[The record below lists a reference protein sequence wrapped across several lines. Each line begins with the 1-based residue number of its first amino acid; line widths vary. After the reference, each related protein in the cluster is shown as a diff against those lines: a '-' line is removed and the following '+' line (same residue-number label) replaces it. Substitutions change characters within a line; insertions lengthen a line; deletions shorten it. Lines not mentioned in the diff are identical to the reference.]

1 MPPTIRFLVV
11 KIEDVPSGTPA
22 ARLAEIIA
30 AVRGHARRVFVQL
43 PDADARLKEGGRLG
57 ATGLFAKLA
66 DEAGPTAIAALA
78 QSLVRSAQ
86 AQRACTYAQ
95 NVHSALALGLVRRA
109 GVRLAS
115 GRTLDGGLVH
125 ATAADVVLALEKASS
140 RAA

>member
-1 MPPTIRFLVV
+1 M
-11 KIEDVPSGTPA
+11 
-22 ARLAEIIA
+22 
-30 AVRGHARRVFVQL
+30 RGHARRVFVQL